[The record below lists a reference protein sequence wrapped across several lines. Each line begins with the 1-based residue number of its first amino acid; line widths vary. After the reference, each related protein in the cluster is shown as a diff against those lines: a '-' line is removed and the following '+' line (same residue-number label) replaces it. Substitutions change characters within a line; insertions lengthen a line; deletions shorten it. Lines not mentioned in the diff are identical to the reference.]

1 MIQTRGIIMSKV
13 NLSYGEREAT
23 FTEKLK
29 GFFLVNGGIL
39 LFLFVFFIP
48 MANGTA
54 FTENCDPSGIDC
66 EEGEMGDPISVA
78 MGYIFS
84 GCFVIGLIVVWYQA
98 FLVATGKAVMVMTS
112 GNSSTIR
119 RVGSDPNSTGGGMF
133 SNFATKGMMRA
144 LDRDRDGKLSFDE
157 AATMYFQ
164 DKDVPLKFIF
174 PDFKKAYEFISRE
187 LDLPPGDLS
196 ISFEDYCVYT
206 DSEDKAKFDKIDTDN
221 DGMISK
227 EQLIESIWNDS
238 DSELEKIRAHFNDC
252 NSDGDGYLS
261 REEFEKFM
269 IAPDESKSTEET
281 DEWWSGTEE

>member
-13 NLSYGEREAT
+13 KLSYGEREAT
-23 FTEKLK
+23 FIEKLK
-29 GFFLVNGGIL
+29 GFFLANGVIL

-48 MANGTA
+48 MANGT
-54 FTENCDPSGIDC
+54 FSEDCDPSGIDC
-66 EEGEMGDPISVA
+66 EPGGDIFSTVI
-78 MGYIFS
+78 GYSFS
-84 GCFVIGLIVVWYQA
+84 GCFVIGLIFVWYQA
-98 FLVATGKAVMVMTS
+98 FLVVTGKAVMIMTS

-119 RVGSDPNSTGGGMF
+119 RVGSDSKSTGGGMF

-144 LDRDRDGKLSFDE
+144 LDIDGDGKLSFDE
-157 AATMYFQ
+157 AATFYFQ
-164 DKDVPLKFIF
+164 DKEAPLKFVV
-174 PDFKKAYEFISRE
+174 PDFKKAYEIISRE

-196 ISFEDYCVYT
+196 ISFDDYCVYT
-206 DSEDKAKFDKIDTDN
+206 DSEDKDKFDKIDADN

-227 EQLIESIWNDS
+227 EQLIESIWNDG

-252 NSDGDGYLS
+252 NSDGDGFLS

-269 IAPDESKSTEET
+269 IPPDESKSTEKT

>member
-13 NLSYGEREAT
+13 KLYHGEREAT
-23 FTEKLK
+23 FIEKLK
-29 GFFLVNGGIL
+29 GFLLVNGVIL
-39 LFLFVFFIP
+39 IFLFAFFIP

-54 FTENCDPSGIDC
+54 FTEDCDPSIDC
-66 EEGEMGDPISVA
+66 EPGGDMFTVVI
-78 MGYIFS
+78 GYSFS
-84 GCFVIGLIVVWYQA
+84 GCFVIGLILVWYQA
-98 FLVATGKAVMVMTS
+98 FLVVTGKAVMVMTS

-119 RVGSDPNSTGGGMF
+119 RVRSNPNSTGGGMF

-144 LDRDRDGKLSFDE
+144 LDIDGDGKLSFDE
-157 AATMYFQ
+157 AATFYFQ
-164 DKDVPLKFIF
+164 DKEAPLKFVV
-174 PDFKKAYEFISRE
+174 PDFKKAYEIISRE

-196 ISFEDYCVYT
+196 ISFDDYCVYT

-227 EQLIESIWNDS
+227 DQLIESIWNDG
-238 DSELEKIRAHFNDC
+238 DSELEKVRAHFNDC
-252 NSDGDGYLS
+252 NSDGDGFLS

-269 IAPDESKSTEET
+269 IPPDESKSTEKT

>member
-1 MIQTRGIIMSKV
+1 MSKV

-157 AATMYFQ
+157 AATMY
-164 DKDVPLKFIF
+164 
-174 PDFKKAYEFISRE
+174 YY
-187 LDLPPGDLS
+187 
-196 ISFEDYCVYT
+196 DY
-206 DSEDKAKFDKIDTDN
+206 
-221 DGMISK
+221 
-227 EQLIESIWNDS
+227 
-238 DSELEKIRAHFNDC
+238 
-252 NSDGDGYLS
+252 
-261 REEFEKFM
+261 
-269 IAPDESKSTEET
+269 
-281 DEWWSGTEE
+281 